1 MNDRLQQIYDLLP
14 GSTRSVAASLRGLQL
29 RTWRYGRE
37 TERLVAEA
45 LERENWSP
53 ERFKIWQQERLS
65 LLLPRAAKSV
75 PFYRE
80 LWSKRRSN
88 GDKASWEY
96 LENWP
101 ILEKEQLREHARA
114 FIAEDCN
121 ASRMF
126 NDHTSGTTGKSIN
139 LWSSKE
145 TVRSWYAL
153 FEARCRRWH
162 GVSRQDHW
170 ANLGGQ
176 LIAPAKRREP
186 PFWVW
191 NAALNQLYMSSYH
204 LAPDLVSS
212 YIDALRRYRIS
223 YLLGYTS
230 SLYELAQSVLQS
242 GRSVR
247 MSVVITN
254 AEPVFD
260 YQRRVIEEAFECPV
274 RASYGMAETVAAAS
288 ECPGGKLHV
297 WPEAGILEVLNQGQS
312 VPDGISGELIATG
325 LMNFDMPLIRYRVGD
340 HVTQAAKN
348 SGCVCGRM
356 LPQLASV
363 DGRLDDVLYTFDG
376 RRIGRLD
383 PVFKSNL
390 PIREAQIVQEAL
402 DRVRVNYVPASNYTS
417 AAGRSIVERLRARMG
432 NVSVILE
439 EVNELPRGSNG
450 KFRSVICKLSSEER
464 LRLEKAS

>member
-1 MNDRLQQIYDLLP
+1 MNDRLQQIYNLLP
-14 GSTRSVAASLRGLQL
+14 GPTRSVAASLRGLQL

-37 TERLVAEA
+37 SERLVAEA
-45 LERENWSP
+45 IEREAWSP
-53 ERFKIWQQERLS
+53 ERFKVWQQEQLS
-65 LLLPRAAKSV
+65 LLLPRAAQSI

-80 LWSKRRSN
+80 QWAKRRRN

-101 ILEKEQLREHARA
+101 TLEKDQLRDRPKA

-121 ASRMF
+121 PNRMF
-126 NDHTSGTTGKSIN
+126 HDHTSGTTGKSLD
-139 LWSSKE
+139 LWFSKP
-145 TVRSWYAL
+145 TVRLWYAL

-170 ANLGGQ
+170 AILGGQ
-176 LIAPAKRREP
+176 LIAPAKRRQP

-204 LAPDLVSS
+204 LAPDLVAT
-212 YIDALRRYRIS
+212 YIGALRHYRIK

-242 GRSVR
+242 KEKVK

-254 AEPVFD
+254 AEPVFE
-260 YQRRVIEEAFECPV
+260 YQRLVIEEAFECLL
-274 RASYGMAETVAAAS
+274 RESYGMAETVAAAS
-288 ECPGGKLHV
+288 ECPAGKLHV
-297 WPEAGILEVLNQGQS
+297 WPEAGILEVLDEGLP
-312 VPDGISGELIATG
+312 VPDGMSGELIATG
-325 LMNFDMPLIRYRVGD
+325 LLNFDMPLIRYRVGD
-340 HVTQAAKN
+340 RITHSAAH
-348 SGCVCGRM
+348 SACVCGRT

-383 PVFKSNL
+383 PIFKSNL

-402 DRVRVNYVPASNYTS
+402 DCVRVNYVPAANYTS

-432 NVSVILE
+432 NVNVILE
-439 EVNELPRGSNG
+439 EVNEIPRGSNG
-450 KFRSVICKLSSEER
+450 KFRSVICNLSSEER
-464 LRLEKAS
+464 LLLEKAS